1 MGSSGLHCL
10 PRINAGLEVRLAAPP
25 PANCL
30 YGEDEGHTPPLLD
43 LDFAVPEEEVEVE
56 VEEADLAVAAAAAA
70 GATYEVA

>member
-1 MGSSGLHCL
+1 MK
-10 PRINAGLEVRLAAPP
+10 AGLEVRLAAPP

-43 LDFAVPEEEVEVE
+43 LDFAVPEEEEVE